1 MVLNWAIGENS
12 DKAIEPKLQDPL
24 VRKIIWLNI
33 EELLSFISRKQR
45 LKLNRVQDAKDHFES
60 GGWMD
65 PSDVRG
71 FAENTRLLVEGKNRL
86 AAALELGETHAPCS
100 IPLHLVDIF
109 LEEFHSIV

>member
-12 DKAIEPKLQDPL
+12 DKALEPKLLDTS
-24 VRKIIWLNI
+24 VRKVMWLDI
-33 EELLSFISRKQR
+33 EQLLNLIKSKQR
-45 LKLNRVQDAKDHFES
+45 LKLNRVQSAKDHFES

-100 IPLHLVDIF
+100 IPLHLIDNF
-109 LEEFHSIV
+109 LEEFNSIV